1 MTAPQPTAVG
11 VAPVVRGPIGVDG
24 FWQPRRF
31 AFWMLI
37 FLLANGA
44 FSVISMFYQGSRVV
58 PTATILG
65 IVVWAAYTAI
75 PLLFFHSLDLFQQ
88 HPPLGYV
95 LAFAWG
101 GLGALYLAIP
111 ANGAINS
118 IVAKTTGS
126 QDWAP
131 AIAGP
136 TTEELL
142 KYLGVILL
150 VLIART
156 QFRTILSV
164 VAIGAVVGLG
174 FQVIE
179 DLDYTVNT
187 AISIGSPNEVVPV
200 LLTLAFRGIV
210 SGLWS
215 HALLTSISAFGLGWF
230 LVHKHKPL
238 AQRLAVAAGAYA
250 LAWLG
255 HFFWNSPL
263 LRTGNPYLDA
273 LTHGLPMLLVGYLI
287 WRLAG
292 REEAGYLTG
301 LADTYVDQE
310 LITADERKALASLRY
325 RRHLHKE
332 AKKTY
337 GRKAARRYRTLQRRQ
352 LHLVLQYGQ
361 HGPGGRTGQ
370 AALEVQLARAD
381 FAAKTGVPDLAS
393 ARTTAAASV

>member
-1 MTAPQPTAVG
+1 VTATPPTAVG
-11 VAPVVRGPIGVDG
+11 VAPVIRGPIGVDG

-44 FSVISMFYQGSRVV
+44 FSVVSLFYQGAQVV
-58 PTATILG
+58 PIATFLG
-65 IVVWAAYTAI
+65 LVVWSAYTAV
-75 PLLFFHSLDLFQQ
+75 PLLFFHWLDLFQQ
-88 HPPLGYV
+88 HPPLGFV

-111 ANGAINS
+111 ANTAIIS
-118 IVAKTTGS
+118 ILGKTAGP
-126 QDWAP
+126 DNEWAA

-142 KYLGVILL
+142 KYLGVVLL

-174 FQVIE
+174 FQVVE

-187 AISIGSPNEVVPV
+187 AISIGSPNEVLPV
-200 LLTLAFRGIV
+200 GLMLLFRGIV

-215 HALLTSISAFGLGWF
+215 HALYTSISAFGLGWF
-230 LVHKHKPL
+230 LTRKHKPL
-238 AQRLAVAAGAYA
+238 AQRLLVAAGAYA
-250 LAWLG
+250 LAWSC

-263 LRTGNPYLDA
+263 LRTGNIFIDA
-273 LTHGLPMLLVGYLI
+273 LTHGVPVLLAGYLI

-292 REEAGYLTG
+292 REEADYLTG
-301 LADTYVDQE
+301 LADTYVDEE
-310 LITADERKALASLRY
+310 LITVDERRALRSLRY

-332 AKKTY
+332 AKKGY
-337 GRKAARRYRTLQRRQ
+337 GKKAARLYRTLQRRQ
-352 LHLVLQYGQ
+352 LHLVLQFGE
-361 HGPGGRTGQ
+361 HGPGGRAGQ
-370 AALEVQLARAD
+370 AAVEVQLARAD
-381 FAAKTGVPDLAS
+381 FAAQSGVPEIAP
-393 ARTTAAASV
+393 AQETAAAS